1 MDRHMTRSAA
11 SKQAENPAGQRSTA
25 LKGTKDKQKV
35 VNTAATSSAAAKKK
49 SQKAQEKQREKE
61 ERTDKIRKRKSKMM
75 EEDEASHDEEDIRP
89 QKKKK
94 SRSRND
100 NAQEEDEPANDTAQ
114 GNKVADMVMQDQ
126 MADSEGEQPKK
137 PRPMPKRKYGQHA
150 KPAPTLDADEEDLA
164 RTLVTF
170 TKKQDKGKNRANNN
184 SDDERSKSPAASDDS
199 RKNSDKAK
207 RTAAGPHDK
216 PSDDSDQDDSSK
228 DDDQEEGEA
237 YEDDRDEE
245 DEEET
250 DHAEEGQSDDNGM
263 IVLSDSRRKGKGA
276 RPKAYRTGGAKG
288 ARLRVSDLPTWL
300 VPLFHAAQDALRLRT
315 ALKSAWTKEPSVVS
329 KRLPSVDDLI
339 KASVQDAY
347 EKGDKKDRKG
357 KDNSQRERHRQDMHK
372 LIVRALSQTR
382 NELKGKASQ
391 VIQKAYDLSPHL
403 YSLDDRRPIA
413 LWLIGKVSVK
423 MGDRTALLPRFIF
436 GEIEHNLGK
445 EQGSSVE
452 KSEALIMNYIMSKY
466 NRLLPFRHPAIQEL
480 IYLYWGPAKREG
492 ACIKA
497 AMVDFKKVPLNLIA
511 LVCTAIEGA
520 LADVAAQVEEDNE
533 VNLKFANSVYA
544 KKWDSLMSAL
554 EYMNNKPYL
563 QETQSLIWSYIRSK
577 MQGDEDG
584 DMDAVEE
591 NQEEEEDGER
601 VGGAAID
608 LDQLNVTLPAVASGS
623 KAKTPA
629 ASKTAAGSSKD
640 AANAESGPS
649 HPSRSKSGAKK
660 AQESSGEQTSSSER
674 EVDELGNEW

>member
-1 MDRHMTRSAA
+1 MDRRMTRSAA

-25 LKGTKDKQKV
+25 SKGTKDKQKV
-35 VNTAATSSAAAKKK
+35 VKAAATSSAAAKKK

-75 EEDEASHDEEDIRP
+75 EEDEASHDEEDVRP
-89 QKKKK
+89 QKKK

-114 GNKVADMVMQDQ
+114 GNKVADVVMQDQ
-126 MADSEGEQPKK
+126 TADSEGEQPKK

-150 KPAPTLDADEEDLA
+150 EPAPTLDADEEDLA
-164 RTLVTF
+164 RTLGGGRKEQNARAPPSKSVNTPSRA
-170 TKKQDKGKNRANNN
+170 TDAAARKQDKGKNRANNN

-250 DHAEEGQSDDNGM
+250 DHAEEGQSDDDGM

-347 EKGDKKDRKG
+347 EKGDKKVRDSWRMLQDRKG

-452 KSEALIMNYIMSKY
+452 KSY

-544 KKWDSLMSAL
+544 KK
-554 EYMNNKPYL
+554 
-563 QETQSLIWSYIRSK
+563 SK

-649 HPSRSKSGAKK
+649 RPSRSKSGAKK